1 MKPIRLRIQNF
12 ISYRGR
18 PAIIDFMDY
27 RCLFLISGNTGA
39 GKTTIFDAMT
49 YALFGEISAE
59 ETNIDGSA
67 LKNGRAK
74 CIRCENAPDG
84 EDTIVELVFEHQG
97 KEYRIKR
104 GLGGRK
110 DRSDGKIYYDKP
122 IVEMTGG
129 GLSLDKKAKIDEV
142 INDMLGLDAKQW
154 RNVVMLA
161 QSQFMSFLKA
171 STPERTKILNKLFD
185 TSRFEKIAERLT
197 EMEQEVKNSSNNDL
211 TRISDISKSFKFTED
226 SEPAKEFAAIK
237 GTDTY
242 AEAEHILKIFD
253 KAIETDR
260 VELSRVS
267 ESLHTLQEES
277 NKSQA
282 AYNEAKNLCDLYEKL
297 NSNETELSALLAKA
311 EVFEN
316 KKLEADR
323 AKKAA
328 SAVNPQY
335 KEFQSART
343 ALSAKQNEHEEQ
355 KKKIPILEERKNICE
370 KELAIAK
377 ENDAE
382 EQGLRDRIAK
392 IEPLLSK
399 YEELENARNAEK
411 NLSKN
416 RETLS
421 KDIDADRS
429 KLKTAEDEK
438 AAKEKF
444 ITENMD
450 IGRKLES
457 ANNTEEKLE
466 TQVLGLKKIRAEYQN
481 LRSSEKTLNEI
492 GNELEKARNKSNA
505 AESAYEDLLKKQS
518 AHSAGLLA
526 SKLEPG
532 CRCPVCGSLDHPS
545 PAELSDDAPTE
556 KDVEKA
562 KLSQKNLKNEYD
574 EISTQYTKD
583 SQKFE
588 DLKTAF
594 NNDVV
599 EYKIEQKDDV
609 LSAIDAK
616 LAEYEKQRD
625 ENNTLIS
632 ELGKIQK
639 AFDEANESVGSLKT
653 QIDKLNSAIEEK
665 ESKLKAIE
673 LDLATQRSLIVSLSK
688 DLSEFDSKS
697 EAEKAILDLGA
708 RADGLKKAL
717 DDANT
722 AFNNA
727 KEALIVGQNEEK
739 NLITDIENLSVTET
753 QTRTAYETARSDTGF
768 ADETEFL
775 RYLKIHE
782 HIDELEDEI
791 NDYNQTCTAL
801 RSSSETLKTQI
812 AERPK
817 PENLEEYEVRMNQ
830 SSAAL
835 SEANHRSGI
844 LSSCLQSNKDIRKR
858 FDELYKRTKEARSRQ
873 DMISELVNVYKGN
886 KGSGVKISFNQYV
899 LGGYLD
905 TIVANATCRL
915 KDMSCGRYEL
925 RRVEKATSLQGS
937 NALDLDI
944 YDSHNCHRRSI
955 NTLSGGEAFMTAL
968 SLSLSISDTIQSSA
982 RGKTVEGLFIDE
994 GFGTLDDN
1002 TRNLA
1007 VNTLKQMSNDR
1018 ISIGIISHV
1027 EDLKTIIEKGM
1038 EVTYNPSEGSK
1049 IRFY

>member
-18 PAIIDFMDY
+18 PAIIDFTDY

-110 DRSDGKIYYDKP
+110 DRSDGKTYYDKP

-185 TSRFEKIAERLT
+185 TSRFEKISQRLE
-197 EMEQEVKNSSNNDL
+197 EMEKEMKNNSGTDL
-211 TRISDISKSFKFTED
+211 KMLSEISRNFKFNDAET
-226 SEPAKEFAAIK
+226 AKRFDALKE
-237 GTDTY
+237 TDTY
-242 AEAEHILKIFD
+242 AEAVNILKMFD
-253 KAIETDR
+253 RAIETDGI
-260 VELSRVS
+260 ELSRIS
-267 ESLHTLQEES
+267 ESLQTLQEES

-311 EVFEN
+311 EEFEN

-343 ALSAKQNEHEEQ
+343 ALSAKQNELEEQ
-355 KKKIPILEERKNICE
+355 KKKIPNLEERKDACE
-370 KELAIAK
+370 KELAAAK

-399 YEELENARNAEK
+399 YEELGNARNSEK
-411 NLSKN
+411 KLSKD

-421 KDIDADRS
+421 NEIESDRS
-429 KLKTAEDEK
+429 KLKKAEDEK
-438 AAKEKF
+438 ATKEKF
-444 ITENMD
+444 VTENMD
-450 IGRKLES
+450 VGRKLES
-457 ANNTEEKLE
+457 ANNAEEKLE
-466 TQVLGLKKIRAEYQN
+466 KQVLGLKKIRSDYQN
-481 LRSSEKTLNEI
+481 LRSSENTLKES
-492 GNELEKARNKSNA
+492 GKELEKARSKSEA
-505 AESAYEDLLKKQS
+505 AESAYEELLKKQS

-556 KDVEKA
+556 KEIEKA
-562 KLSQKNLKNEYD
+562 KQGQKKLKNELD
-574 EISTQYTKD
+574 DISIRHTKD
-583 SQKFE
+583 SQKFD
-588 DLKTAF
+588 DLKAAF
-594 NNDVV
+594 DNDVV

-625 ENNTLIS
+625 ENSALIS

-665 ESKLKAIE
+665 EGKLKTIE
-673 LDLATQRSLIVSLSK
+673 LDLATQRSLIDSLSK

-717 DDANT
+717 EDANA
-722 AFNNA
+722 AFNKA
-727 KEALIVGQNEEK
+727 KEDLSVGLNKVQTLIS
-739 NLITDIENLSVTET
+739 DIENLSVTET
-753 QTRTAYETARSDTGF
+753 QTRTTYETARSEAGF
-768 ADETEFL
+768 ADEAEFL
-775 RYLKIHE
+775 RYLKVHE
-782 HIDELEDEI
+782 HIEELESEI
-791 NDYNQTCTAL
+791 DGYNRNCTAL
-801 RSSSETLKTQI
+801 RSSCDTLKTQI

-817 PENLEEYEVRMNQ
+817 PENLEEYETRMKQ
-830 SSAAL
+830 CSAAL
-835 SEANHRSGI
+835 SEANHKSGI
-844 LSSCLQSNKDIRKR
+844 LSSCLQSNKDVRGR
-858 FDELYKRTKEARSRQ
+858 FDKLYQDTKKARSRL
-873 DMISELVNVYKGN
+873 DTISELVNVYKGN

-905 TIVANATCRL
+905 TIVANATRRL
-915 KDMSCGRYEL
+915 KEMSCGRYEL
-925 RRVEKATSLQGS
+925 RRVEKATSQQGS

>member
-1 MKPIRLRIQNF
+1 MKPIRLMIQNF
-12 ISYRGR
+12 ISYRGH
-18 PAIIDFMDY
+18 PAVIDFTDY

-84 EDTIVELVFEHQG
+84 ADTIVELVFEHQG

-104 GLGGRK
+104 GLSGRK

-185 TSRFEKIAERLT
+185 TSRFEKVSQRLE
-197 EMEQEVKNSSNNDL
+197 EMEKEVKNSSGTDL
-211 TRISDISKSFKFTED
+211 RMLSEITLNFKFNDTEA
-226 SEPAKEFAAIK
+226 AKGFSALK

-253 KAIETDR
+253 KSLISDEA
-260 VELSRVS
+260 ELNRISD
-267 ESLHTLQEES
+267 SLKALQEKS
-277 NKSQA
+277 NRSQT

-297 NSNETELSALLAKA
+297 SRNDAELSSLLARA
-311 EVFEN
+311 EEFKN
-316 KKLEADR
+316 KKFEADN

-335 KEFQSART
+335 KEFQSASRT
-343 ALSAKQNEHEEQ
+343 LSAKQAALDEQ
-355 KKKIPILEERKNICE
+355 KKKIPTLEERKNDCE
-370 KELAIAK
+370 KKLAEAK
-377 ENDAE
+377 ENGAE

-392 IEPLLSK
+392 IEPLLGK
-399 YEELENARNAEK
+399 YEELENVRNSEK
-411 NLSKN
+411 RLSDD
-416 RETLS
+416 RDTLS
-421 KDIDADRS
+421 KDVESDRS
-429 KLKTAEDEK
+429 KLKKAEDEK

-444 ITENMD
+444 VSENQD
-450 IGRKLES
+450 TGRNLES
-457 ANNTEEKLE
+457 ANYTKEKLE
-466 TQVLGLKKIRAEYQN
+466 KHVLDLKKIRSDYQV
-481 LRSSEKTLNEI
+481 LRSSENTLNEI
-492 GNELEKARNKSNA
+492 EKELETAKSRSDA
-505 AESAYEDLLKKQS
+505 AESVYEDLLKKQS

-532 CRCPVCGSLDHPS
+532 CRCPVCGSIDHPS

-562 KLSQKNLKNEYD
+562 KQGQKKLKTEYD
-574 EISTQYTKD
+574 DISKRYSKD
-583 SQKFE
+583 SQRFE
-588 DLKTAF
+588 DLKTVF
-594 NNDVV
+594 EKNVV
-599 EYKIEQKDDV
+599 EYKIEEKDDV

-616 LAEYEKQRD
+616 LAEYKKQQD

-639 AFDEANESVGSLKT
+639 AFEEANGSVKSLKT
-653 QIDKLNSAIEEK
+653 QIEILKSVIEEK
-665 ESKLKAIE
+665 ENRLMEI
-673 LDLATQRSLIVSLSK
+673 DLEIARQRSLIDSLSK

-697 EAEKAILDLGA
+697 DAEEAINGLGA

-717 DDANT
+717 EDANN
-722 AFNNA
+722 AFNAA
-727 KEALIVGQNEEK
+727 KEALTVGQNEEQ
-739 NLITDIENLSVTET
+739 NLVTEIENCSVTET
-753 QTRTAYETARSDTGF
+753 QTRTAYEKARSEAGF
-768 ADETEFL
+768 TDEAEFL
-775 RYLKIHE
+775 HYLKVHE
-782 HIDELEDEI
+782 HINDLENEI
-791 NDYNQTCTAL
+791 EEYNRKCTTL
-801 RSSSETLKTQI
+801 SGSSETLKTQI
-812 AERPK
+812 GERAK
-817 PENLEEYEVRMNQ
+817 PENLEEYEARMNQ
-830 SSAAL
+830 CSAAL

-844 LSSCLQSNKDIRKR
+844 LSSCLQSNKDVRGR
-858 FDELYKRTKEARSRQ
+858 FDELYQKTKKARSRQ
-873 DMISELVNVYKGN
+873 DMISELVSVYKGN
-886 KGSGVKISFNQYV
+886 KGTGVKISFNQYV

-905 TIVANATCRL
+905 TIVANATRRL
-915 KDMSCGRYEL
+915 KEMSCGRYEL

-1027 EDLKTIIEKGM
+1027 EDLKSIIEKGM